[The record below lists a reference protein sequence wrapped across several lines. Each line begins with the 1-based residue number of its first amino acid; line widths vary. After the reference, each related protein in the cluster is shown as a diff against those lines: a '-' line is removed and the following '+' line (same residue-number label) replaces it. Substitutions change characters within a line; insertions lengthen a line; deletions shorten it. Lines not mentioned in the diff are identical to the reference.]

1 MILTREEVFAAC
13 DEAHDARGYTEAMA
27 LAEVLER
34 KLLEKIGA
42 PNAKV
47 AADVSA
53 IEKPA
58 GVGPDE
64 C

>member
-34 KLLEKIGA
+34 KLLEKIAKMEAGA
-42 PNAKV
+42 SPT
-47 AADVSA
+47 
-53 IEKPA
+53 EKPA
-58 GVGPDE
+58 GDGTDE